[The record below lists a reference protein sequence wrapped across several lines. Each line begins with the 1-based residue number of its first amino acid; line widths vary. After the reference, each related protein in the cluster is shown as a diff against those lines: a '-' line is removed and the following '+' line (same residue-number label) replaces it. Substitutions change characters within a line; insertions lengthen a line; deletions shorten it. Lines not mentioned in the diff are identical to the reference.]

1 MLLNNNHGP
10 LNRNYVDRIID
21 VINLSLSEHPRTMA
35 IRVDLRL
42 PYIPDPNA
50 YMDVDTP
57 VHFFSVDRGLISRF
71 FASLCSQ
78 IKHDLDV
85 KRQDGKRVH
94 ECTMRYVWV
103 KECSSGHK
111 WHYHV
116 LILLNK
122 DTYGF
127 LGNHRD
133 FDNRYN
139 LIGKIRK
146 AWSSALNGQYD
157 ECAGLVHIPDNP
169 IYYLNVKG
177 DDYYDVYSKLVF
189 RCSYMAKYETKPYGD
204 GGRCF
209 GCSQK

>member
-10 LNRNYVDRIID
+10 LNNGYIDRI
-21 VINLSLSEHPRTMA
+21 VETINFSLSEHPRTMA

-42 PYIPDPNA
+42 PYISDPNA
-50 YMDVDTP
+50 HMDVDMP
-57 VHFFSVDRGLISRF
+57 VYFFNIDRGVISRF
-71 FASLCSQ
+71 FASLYSQ
-78 IKHDLDV
+78 IKYDLDV
-85 KRQDGKRVH
+85 KRKEGKRVH

-103 KECSSGHK
+103 REYSSGYK

-127 LGNHRD
+127 LGSHRD
-133 FDNRYN
+133 FDNQDN

-146 AWSSALNGQYD
+146 AWSSALNGKYD
-157 ECAGLVHIPDNP
+157 ECASLVYIPENP

-177 DDYYDVYSKLVF
+177 DDYHDVYSKLVF
-189 RCSYMAKYETKPYGD
+189 RCSYMAKDETKPYGD

-209 GCSQK
+209 GCSQR